1 MSILEKLG
9 FKKPSTQP
17 TAEPTVNEPPLDKN
31 KPSSKKVDYY
41 YTVGTSKDGGVV
53 LILNDRFETTLA
65 MDTAATKQLIKMLET
80 ALPENCE
87 VENDAKKL
95 DDSWNQAI
103 K

>member
-17 TAEPTVNEPPLDKN
+17 TAQPTVNEPSPLDKS
-31 KPSSKKVDYY
+31 KPSPEKDYY
-41 YTVGTSKDGGVV
+41 YTVGPGGDGRVV
-53 LILNDRFETTLA
+53 LILNDGLGTTLT
-65 MDTAATKQLIKMLET
+65 MNTMATKQLIKMLEA
-80 ALPENCE
+80 ALAENS
-87 VENDAKKL
+87 NDAKEL